1 MPRIAENRRNL
12 TKELVSRIKPQTAKF
27 VVWDETIPNLGLRVY
42 PSGSKAYVLR
52 LNFTDAKGKT
62 SQRMETVGAAEDFK
76 TPEVARAKALELRQR
91 YKAGEDVKAT
101 KRAVKVASKTLGECL
116 ELYLAARASGTRPM
130 KATTAADMRKKL
142 ARGMPDLID
151 MPMKDIDHARIIAWH
166 RDRKLVAP
174 TSADGEAR
182 YLRAVWNWTCEELPA
197 LKLEPWPTSRWSKQ
211 KEWSPAKRRT
221 RRLNRQTAPAWME
234 TTRAWP
240 GQRDRVLFTLLY
252 YSGWRISEAMSLRWA
267 DVDLDHARVT
277 LRDTKARQT
286 FELPLARQSVE
297 ALRSLE
303 RDTEWVFPAV
313 AESEEIFPMVRPG
326 KAIVRHAA
334 ESGVEWAPHDL
345 RRGFITV
352 GESIGVPTSAVRRL
366 TGHVVNQ
373 RDAHDGCIDFDAD
386 DLAPHLQRIADA
398 LEGLAQGTKGD
409 VVTLHP
415 RNDAPAEQPASLPRG
430 PVHEGHDS
438 EITSINQEPRHA
450 QHLP

>member
-1 MPRIAENRRNL
+1 MPRIAANTRRL
-12 TKELVSRIKPQTAKF
+12 TKELVKRAKPQAAKYPIR
-27 VVWDETIPNLGLRVY
+27 DTDIPDFMLWVH
-42 PSGSKAYVLR
+42 PTGSKTYAIRVT
-52 LNFTDAKGKT
+52 FTDASGT
-62 SQRMETVGAAEDFK
+62 TRQRFEKVGSAADFADPED
-76 TPEVARAKALELRQR
+76 ARRAALELRQR

-101 KRAVKVASKTLGECL
+101 KKAKQIATKTLSECL
-116 ELYLAARASGTRPM
+116 ELYLAARASGTKPM
-130 KATTAADMRKKL
+130 KATTTADMRKKL
-142 ARGMPDLID
+142 SRGMSDLFD

-182 YLRAVWNWTCEELPA
+182 YLRAVWNWTREELPA

-234 TTRAWP
+234 TTRAWA
-240 GQRDRVLFTLLY
+240 GHRDRALFTLLY
-252 YSGWRISEAMSLRWA
+252 YTGWRISEAMSLRWA
-267 DVDLDHARVT
+267 DVDLDQARVT
-277 LRDTKARQT
+277 LRDTKTHHT

-297 ALRSLE
+297 ALKPLE
-303 RDTEWVFPAV
+303 RDSEWVFPAV
-313 AESEEIFPMVRPG
+313 GESGEIVPMVRPG

-334 ESGVEWAPHDL
+334 ESGVGWAPHDL

-373 RDAHDGCIDFDAD
+373 RDAHDGYIDFDAD
-386 DLAPHLQRIADA
+386 DLAPHVQRIADA
-398 LEGLAQGTKGD
+398 LEGLANGTHGA

-415 RNDAPAEQPASLPRG
+415 QTETPAEPPAAVASR
-430 PVHEGHDS
+430 S
-438 EITSINQEPRHA
+438 RA
-450 QHLP
+450 